1 LEAEFVRRNGASVI
15 LNSGGKEI
23 PVPFA
28 SLSAPDQAFLRTGQ
42 GPAKAPAA
50 PQQLSLGGTPLQT
63 DGSVT
68 IVEQPLSPAAL
79 KSFAEASAQPTTLK
93 LAVALPAGFDPD
105 KPQRIM
111 WTSAPTNS
119 DGERTRGNVGGIGG
133 WVKPATQSG
142 WVVVA
147 ADTDL
152 GNPGWRTIRT
162 RRRPT
167 SSSLKVGTA

>member
-1 LEAEFVRRNGASVI
+1 MRRNGPSVI

-28 SLSAPDQAFLRTGQ
+28 SLSAPDQAFLRTGKE
-42 GPAKAPAA
+42 PAKAPAA
-50 PQQLSLGGTPLQT
+50 PQQLSLGGTPLKP

-79 KSFAEASAQPTTLK
+79 KSFAKASAQPTTLK

-111 WTSAPTNS
+111 WTSAPINS

-147 ADTDL
+147 ADPDL

-162 RRRPT
+162 RRRAT